1 MLFVF
6 CRELTLQLILGEGPA
21 GTVAVAATLLLTEL
35 LSTVPSAADG
45 GRLPLPAAAF
55 GVGAL
60 LQRLSGSGSGGAA
73 DVVLLSAT
81 AGLLAQLLVHSAENV
96 FFSAPFYTY

>member
-60 LQRLSGSGSGGAA
+60 LQRLSGSGGAA

>member
-1 MLFVF
+1 M
-6 CRELTLQLILGEGPA
+6 IPIP
-21 GTVAVAATLLLTEL
+21 VAATLLLSEL
-35 LSTVPSAADG
+35 LATVPSAADG

-60 LQRLSGSGSGGAA
+60 LQRLSSAGE

-81 AGLLAQLLVHSAENV
+81 V
-96 FFSAPFYTY
+96 